1 MPVVFRFEGM
11 RFHFYSYEGSPR
23 EPMHIHVARP
33 DVDAKFWLFPE
44 VRLAYN
50 NGFEAREI
58 RRLIDLVETHRGQ
71 IEEVWNA
78 HFSA

>member
-1 MPVVFRFEGM
+1 MPIVFRLEGM
-11 RFHFYSYEGSPR
+11 RFHFYSYEGAPR
-23 EPMHIHVARP
+23 EPMHLHVARP
-33 DVDAKFWLFPE
+33 DVDAKFWLYPQ

-50 NGFEAREI
+50 NGFSGREI
-58 RRLIDLVETHRGQ
+58 RRLIGIVEAHREQ

>member
-1 MPVVFRFEGM
+1 MPVVFRLEGM

-23 EPMHIHVARP
+23 EPIHIHVARP
-33 DVDAKFWLFPE
+33 DVDAKFWLFPQ

-50 NGFEAREI
+50 NGFSAREI
-58 RRLIDLVETHRGQ
+58 RRLIGIVEEHRGQ

-78 HFSA
+78 HFGA

>member
-1 MPVVFRFEGM
+1 MPVVFRLEGM

-23 EPMHIHVARP
+23 EPIHIHVAKP
-33 DVDAKFWLFPE
+33 DADAKFWLYPK
-44 VRLAYN
+44 VRLDYN
-50 NGFEAREI
+50 QGFNAREI
-58 RRLIDLVETHRGQ
+58 RRLIDIIEAHRAQ